1 MVTGLEDKVLPNRV
15 QQEQRFHMS
24 VVDYRRRLRDAVRD
38 AGSYTLEQEDALA
51 IELERDLDHLLMQ
64 AANLARESLVKHMA
78 AAMQCAVS
86 LVPNPMQVYPDP
98 RKGAES

>member
-64 AANLARESLVKHMA
+64 ADNLAREPLVKHMA
-78 AAMQCAVS
+78 TAMQHAVA

>member
-1 MVTGLEDKVLPNRV
+1 MVTGLGKELPNRV

-51 IELERDLDHLLMQ
+51 IELERDLDHLQLTGRQ
-64 AANLARESLVKHMA
+64 PRPRAAGEAHGGSH
-78 AAMQCAVS
+78 AVRR
-86 LVPNPMQVYPDP
+86 VAGAQPDAGLSRP
-98 RKGAES
+98 AQGS

>member
-38 AGSYTLEQEDALA
+38 AGSLTLQQEDERAA
-51 IELERDLDHLLMQ
+51 ELERDLDHLLMQ
-64 AANLARESLVKHMA
+64 AANLAREPILRHMA
-78 AAMQCAVS
+78 TVLEAVAS
-86 LVPNPMQVYPDP
+86 FAPSPLRVYPDP
-98 RKGAES
+98 KQGASS

>member
-1 MVTGLEDKVLPNRV
+1 MVTGLGKELPNRV

-64 AANLARESLVKHMA
+64 AANLAREPILRHMA
-78 AAMQCAVS
+78 TVLGAVAS
-86 LVPNPMQVYPDP
+86 FAPSPLRVYPDP
-98 RKGAES
+98 KQGASS